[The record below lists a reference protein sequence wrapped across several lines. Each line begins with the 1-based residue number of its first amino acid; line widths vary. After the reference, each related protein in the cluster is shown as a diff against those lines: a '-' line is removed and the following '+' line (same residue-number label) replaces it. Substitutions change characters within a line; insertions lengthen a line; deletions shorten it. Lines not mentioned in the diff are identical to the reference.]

1 MKKKVMNL
9 VMLYND
15 KQILLAMKKRGFGA
29 GRWNGYGGKVGEG
42 ESVEASALRE
52 LKEEANITGLSLTP
66 VGLLRFIF
74 PEPDPK
80 ELEVHVFK
88 NDNFH
93 GQAEETEEMKP
104 QWFNHA
110 DIPFADMWPDDAHWI
125 PLLLAGQQFEGTI
138 WFKDEN
144 AIIRHDIHPR

>member
-9 VMLYND
+9 VMLYNQE
-15 KQILLAMKKRGFGA
+15 QILLAMKKRGFGE
-29 GRWNGYGGKVGEG
+29 GRWNGYGGKVYDGET
-42 ESVEASALRE
+42 VEQAALRE
-52 LKEEANITGLSLTP
+52 LQEEANIANVRLTP

-104 QWFNHA
+104 QWFKRA
-110 DIPFADMWPDDAHWI
+110 DIPFKQMWPDDEIWV
-125 PLLLAGQQFEGTI
+125 PLLLAGKEFEGSI
-138 WFKDEN
+138 WFKDEST
-144 AIIRHDIHPR
+144 IIRHDIHPK